1 MSNDPLR
8 DKLPT
13 FNTNKKVFAELNKWL
28 AIRYKFCKDNL
39 PMLIILPTILGGIWQ
54 VIELARIDLAY
65 IRLFSINQLVPDGLS
80 IIFMCLIGYF
90 LFTIVRLNYYVLS
103 KNVEWFIKQN
113 FIFLLSLSIPIT
125 ALTLHYYLVLIRKN
139 TLNFSD
145 LIYNI
150 IFFSF
155 ILTASIG
162 LMKIFEAILNK
173 LNFKSLINN
182 YNFRKF
188 MSIVF
193 LIVLTIPSFTIIQ
206 DWRKLTVKLNNL
218 NNETI
223 LKNRLKEQ
231 LNLTNNPELIY
242 YTRDFLFYK
251 IDRINKIQLIE
262 MKELFEKEKA
272 DLKDKN

>member
-1 MSNDPLR
+1 
-8 DKLPT
+8 
-13 FNTNKKVFAELNKWL
+13 
-28 AIRYKFCKDNL
+28 
-39 PMLIILPTILGGIWQ
+39 
-54 VIELARIDLAY
+54 
-65 IRLFSINQLVPDGLS
+65 
-80 IIFMCLIGYF
+80 MCLIGYF

-272 DLKDKN
+272 DLKDKK